1 MLLTSDFERQLGWH
15 YKTPKPK
22 SKIELTE
29 NEAKVFKMLKKDE
42 QKVSDIS
49 KKYKWTKTFTRNRL
63 HALKAKGIVDVRDS
77 GTKYVNGKRA
87 PAIWF
92 LI

>member
-15 YKTPKPK
+15 YKPPKPK
-22 SKIELTE
+22 SKVKLTDDE
-29 NEAKVFKMLKKDE
+29 NKVFKMLKKGE

-49 KKYKWTKTFTRNRL
+49 KTYKWTKTFTRNRL
-63 HALKAKGIVDVRDS
+63 HALKAKGLVDVRDS
-77 GTKYVNGKRA
+77 ATRYVNGKRA